1 MGVPG
6 ARCHNFGGVI
16 VLLTVLLVAVVL
28 LLLIILGRSWRGRA
42 ARTVAGTATAAA
54 AGAQAQ
60 AQAKSAP
67 HTNVAVLTQYD
78 LWMRRVERERLGA
91 RDDDWADLSRTAQY
105 VTWRRLAEA
114 RGAGDD
120 VPRYMTHSLL
130 SEVIYA
136 AGGVEREFQQLCRAL
151 ADARRSAGEAA
162 PRSSGSGA
170 WVTPQEEAIRPGQ
183 PVIPEQ
189 AISRASGAGS
199 PTREASY
206 CFVDLLGWARSTVE
220 RTDRPYRPG
229 SSERAGLVPALA
241 EGPLRDGVAA
251 ALQQLRAAL
260 RDSRFVASYAL
271 HAGAIAGEGT
281 PGVPGAEIL
290 PDGRVLARLAEPVAD
305 PVLTWEGL
313 TFTEARDMLS
323 YATEL
328 MAAVEVFVSRV
339 LDAFAASSRRPAAAP
354 QRGGVGHPRAGE

>member
-1 MGVPG
+1 
-6 ARCHNFGGVI
+6 
-16 VLLTVLLVAVVL
+16 LVAVVL
-28 LLLIILGRSWRGRA
+28 LLLIILGRSWRGRP
-42 ARTVAGTATAAA
+42 ARTVAGAGTGAQ
-54 AGAQAQ
+54 AGAQPGAGAGAGAQ

-67 HTNVAVLTQYD
+67 HTNVTVLTQYD
-78 LWMRRVERERLGA
+78 LWMRRVEREQLGA

-105 VTWRRLAEA
+105 ATWRRLAEA

-151 ADARRSAGEAA
+151 AGARRPAGEAA
-162 PRSSGSGA
+162 LRSSGSAA
-170 WVTPQEEAIRPGQ
+170 WVTPQEEVIRPGR
-183 PVIPEQ
+183 PAIPGR
-189 AISRASGAGS
+189 AISRASGAAT
-199 PTREASY
+199 PMREASY

-229 SSERAGLVPALA
+229 SAERAGLVPALA

-271 HAGAIAGEGT
+271 HAGAMAGEGT
-281 PGVPGAEIL
+281 PDGPGAEIL

-339 LDAFAASSRRPAAAP
+339 LDAFAASSRRPAVVT
-354 QRGGVGHPRAGE
+354 QRGGVGHPRTGE